1 MMRRVNVISF
11 VWLVF
16 GGTLFLFPS
25 LSTAQTHVVQKG
37 ETLYS
42 LARKYAVEL
51 DSVRSWNQLEGSAL
65 SIGQT
70 LVFEATG
77 GGTAE
82 RGVANRGVANRGAMN
97 REAPNGEDEIQA
109 TDPAASPAPSASTT
123 AGPELPD
130 EFFYNPNP
138 VPMTLSHIVRRGDT
152 LYDLAEA
159 YGVTV
164 SSIRALNRLS
174 TNTLSIGQ
182 QLIIKQLQPTPA
194 VQKGDGSTSA
204 QGRFLSTQYPSN
216 TPLETFLSRYE
227 MTQLE
232 FERLNRGL
240 DLTNIPSG
248 TEVVVL
254 APPSRVFQNPYVPAG
269 RLTNATDP
277 NGVVTTSG
285 SQVSVFP
292 YDEEP
297 LQRITASGEIYNPDT
312 FTAAHAVL
320 PFGTIVF
327 IQDPD
332 TQIGTFVRINDRI
345 LEPGLK
351 ISQAACALLECS
363 SATESTLF
371 DLQIISQ
378 N

>member
-1 MMRRVNVISF
+1 MRRVNVISF
-11 VWLVF
+11 VWLVY
-16 GGTLFLFPS
+16 GGAFFLFPS

-42 LARKYAVEL
+42 LARKYAVEI

-70 LVFEATG
+70 LLFEAPSSG
-77 GGTAE
+77 AAE
-82 RGVANRGVANRGAMN
+82 RDVTNRGTPSVEATE
-97 REAPNGEDEIQA
+97 REVSSQEDETQG
-109 TDPAASPAPSASTT
+109 TDYSANSQLSASST
-123 AGPELPD
+123 AGPKLPD
-130 EFFYNPNP
+130 GFFYNPDP
-138 VPMTLSHIVRRGDT
+138 VPMTLSHIVRQGDT

-159 YGVTV
+159 YGVTM

-174 TNTLSIGQ
+174 SNTLTIGQ

-216 TPLETFLSRYE
+216 TPLETFLTRYQ

-232 FERLNRGL
+232 FQRLNRGL

-269 RLTNATDP
+269 RLSSATDP

-285 SQVSVFP
+285 SQVSVFA

-297 LQRITASGEIYNPDT
+297 LQRITASGEIYNPET

-351 ISQAACALLECS
+351 ISRATCDLVGCS

>member
-1 MMRRVNVISF
+1 MKITCFKNWSFWVLLGGFFLLPGIS
-11 VWLVF
+11 
-16 GGTLFLFPS
+16 S
-25 LSTAQTHVVQKG
+25 AQTHVVQKG

-42 LARKYAVEL
+42 LARNYAVDI
-51 DSVRSWNQLEGSAL
+51 DSVLSWNQLESSAL
-65 SIGQT
+65 RIGQV
-70 LVFEATG
+70 LVFEAPDHGDAVTTENAPLGQPAELDPTG
-77 GGTAE
+77 T
-82 RGVANRGVANRGAMN
+82 M
-97 REAPNGEDEIQA
+97 D
-109 TDPAASPAPSASTT
+109 APSTPQTSTST
-123 AGPELPD
+123 EPELP
-130 EFFYNPNP
+130 EGLFYNPAP
-138 VPMTLSHIVRRGDT
+138 VPMTLTHIVRSGDT

-159 YGVTV
+159 YGVTI

-174 TNTLSIGQ
+174 SNTLSIGQ
-182 QLIIKQLQPTPA
+182 RLTIKQLQPIPA

-204 QGRFLSTQYPSN
+204 QGRFMSTQFPSS
-216 TPLETFLSRYE
+216 TSLDVFLERYD
-227 MTQLE
+227 MTRQE

-240 DLTNIPSG
+240 DLQNIPSG

-269 RLTNATDP
+269 RLSNATSAD
-277 NGVVTTSG
+277 GDAVQSG

-297 LQRITASGEIYNPDT
+297 LQRITASGEIYNPET

-327 IQDPD
+327 IQDPE
-332 TQIGTFVRINDRI
+332 TQIGSFVRINDRI
-345 LEPGLK
+345 IEPGLK
-351 ISQAACALLECS
+351 ISKATCELLECS

>member
-1 MMRRVNVISF
+1 MRRMNVTEHIWWF
-11 VWLVF
+11 F
-16 GGTLFLFPS
+16 GGALFLFPS

-42 LARKYAVEL
+42 LARKYAVEI

-70 LVFEATG
+70 LLFEAPGSGAVEREVTG
-77 GGTAE
+77 RETPAVEATE
-82 RGVANRGVANRGAMN
+82 REVSSQ
-97 REAPNGEDEIQA
+97 EDETQG
-109 TDPAASPAPSASTT
+109 TDFSASSQPSASST
-123 AGPELPD
+123 AGPELPK
-130 EFFYNPNP
+130 EYFYNPDP
-138 VPMTLSHIVRRGDT
+138 VPMTLSHIVRQGDT

-174 TNTLSIGQ
+174 SNTLSIGQ

-216 TPLETFLSRYE
+216 TPLETFLTRYQ

-269 RLTNATDP
+269 RLSSATDP
-277 NGVVTTSG
+277 NGVLTTSG
-285 SQVSVFP
+285 SQVSVFA

-297 LQRITASGEIYNPDT
+297 LQRITASGEIYNPET

-351 ISQAACALLECS
+351 ISRATCELVGCS
-363 SATESTLF
+363 SVTESTLF
-371 DLQIISQ
+371 DLQIITQ

>member
-1 MMRRVNVISF
+1 MKNTCFKNGSF
-11 VWLVF
+11 WLIL
-16 GGTLFLFPS
+16 GGFFLFPGYS
-25 LSTAQTHVVQKG
+25 SAQTHVVQKG

-42 LARKYAVEL
+42 LARNYAVEI
-51 DSVRSWNQLEGSAL
+51 DSVYSWNQLQSSAL
-65 SIGQT
+65 SIGQV
-70 LVFEATG
+70 LVFEAPTRGEMLTATNSTPTQSVESDPTG
-77 GGTAE
+77 TLNSPTTPQIPTSAE
-82 RGVANRGVANRGAMN
+82 
-97 REAPNGEDEIQA
+97 
-109 TDPAASPAPSASTT
+109 PAL
-123 AGPELPD
+123 PEGI
-130 EFFYNPNP
+130 FYNPAP
-138 VPMTLSHIVRRGDT
+138 VPMTLTHIVRSGDT

-159 YGVTV
+159 YGVTI

-174 TNTLSIGQ
+174 SNTLSIGQ
-182 QLIIKQLQPTPA
+182 RLTIKQLQPIPS

-204 QGRFLSTQYPSN
+204 QGRFMSTQFPSS
-216 TPLETFLSRYE
+216 TSLDVFLDRYD
-227 MTQLE
+227 MSLQE

-240 DLTNIPSG
+240 DLQNIPSG

-254 APPSRVFQNPYVPAG
+254 APPSRIFQNPYVPAG
-269 RLTNATDP
+269 RLSSATRSD
-277 NGVVTTSG
+277 GDVVQNG

-327 IQDPD
+327 IQDPE
-332 TQIGTFVRINDRI
+332 TQIGSFVRINDRI

-351 ISQAACALLECS
+351 ISRATCDLLECS
-363 SATESTLF
+363 SVTESTLF

>member
-1 MMRRVNVISF
+1 MNLTSF
-11 VWLVF
+11 LNSFPWWML
-16 GGTLFLFPS
+16 GGALLLFSGVSILFPS
-25 LSTAQTHVVQKG
+25 VSMAQTHVVQQG

-42 LARKYAVEL
+42 LARKYGVEL
-51 DSVRSWNQLEGSAL
+51 DSVLSWNQLEGPTL
-65 SIGQT
+65 RIGQT
-70 LVFEATG
+70 LVFEAPIIKETLSEE
-77 GGTAE
+77 TVSE
-82 RGVANRGVANRGAMN
+82 ETLPKETPSEKTTE
-97 REAPNGEDEIQA
+97 EAPEPDVVDQKA
-109 TDPAASPAPSASTT
+109 AKLPA
-123 AGPELPD
+123 GIL
-130 EFFYNPNP
+130 YNPKP
-138 VPMTLSHIVRRGDT
+138 VPMTLRHVVREGDT

-164 SSIRALNRLS
+164 SSIRALNQLS
-174 TNTLSIGQ
+174 SNTLSIGQ
-182 QLIIKQLQPTPA
+182 ALILKQLQPTPA
-194 VQKGDGSTSA
+194 IQKGDGSTSA
-204 QGRFLSTQYPSN
+204 QGRFLSTQYPSD
-216 TPLETFLSRYE
+216 TPLEAFLSRYE

-240 DLTNIPSG
+240 DPANIPSG

-254 APPSRVFQNPYVPAG
+254 APPSRVYQNPYVPAG
-269 RLTNATDP
+269 RLSGEADP
-277 NGVVTTSG
+277 DGGGTTSG
-285 SQVSVFP
+285 SQVSVFV
-292 YDEEP
+292 YDDEP
-297 LQRITASGEIYNPDT
+297 LQRITASGEIYNPET

-351 ISQAACALLECS
+351 VSRATCELITCS

-371 DLQIISQ
+371 DLQVISK

>member
-1 MMRRVNVISF
+1 MMNGTKHAFWV
-11 VWLVF
+11 L
-16 GGTLFLFPS
+16 GGILFLLPS
-25 LSTAQTHVVQKG
+25 LSEAQTHVVQKG

-42 LARKYAVEL
+42 LARKYGVEL
-51 DSVRSWNQLEGSAL
+51 DSVLSWNKLEGSAL

-70 LVFEATG
+70 LIFDVPDREIADRDGVDQEMDNQEDRAQEIDPSVSVQPATSS
-77 GGTAE
+77 AE
-82 RGVANRGVANRGAMN
+82 
-97 REAPNGEDEIQA
+97 
-109 TDPAASPAPSASTT
+109 
-123 AGPELPD
+123 GPELPRQL
-130 EFFYNPNP
+130 FYHPEP
-138 VPMTLSHIVRRGDT
+138 VPMTLSHVVRRGDT

-164 SSIRALNRLS
+164 SSIRALNQLS
-174 TNTLSIGQ
+174 SNTLSIGQ

-216 TPLETFLSRYE
+216 TQLETFLSRYE

-240 DLTNIPSG
+240 DLNNIPSG

-269 RLTNATDP
+269 RLNSTSDPDGEVSTN
-277 NGVVTTSG
+277 G
-285 SQVSVFP
+285 SQVSVFA
-292 YDEEP
+292 YDDEP
-297 LQRITASGEIYNPDT
+297 LQRITASGEIYNPET

-351 ISQAACALLECS
+351 VSRATCDLVRCS
-363 SATESTLF
+363 SATESTPF

>member
-1 MMRRVNVISF
+1 MTAKRMNFTSF
-11 VWLVF
+11 LNSFPGWML
-16 GGTLFLFPS
+16 GGALLLFSGVSILLPS
-25 LSTAQTHVVQKG
+25 VSMAQTHVVQQG

-42 LARKYAVEL
+42 LARKYGVEL
-51 DSVRSWNQLEGSAL
+51 DSVLSWNQLEGPTL
-65 SIGQT
+65 RIGQT
-70 LVFEATG
+70 LVFEAPIIE
-77 GGTAE
+77 E
-82 RGVANRGVANRGAMN
+82 RLPEEQLSEKTIE
-97 REAPNGEDEIQA
+97 EAPEPDVVDQKA
-109 TDPAASPAPSASTT
+109 AKLPA
-123 AGPELPD
+123 GILYHPE
-130 EFFYNPNP
+130 P
-138 VPMTLSHIVRRGDT
+138 VPMTLRHVVREGDT

-164 SSIRALNRLS
+164 SSIRALNQLS
-174 TNTLSIGQ
+174 SNTLSIGQ
-182 QLIIKQLQPTPA
+182 ALILKQLQPTPA

-240 DLTNIPSG
+240 DPANIPSG

-254 APPSRVFQNPYVPAG
+254 APPSRVYQNPYVPAG
-269 RLTNATDP
+269 RLSGESDP
-277 NGVVTTSG
+277 DGGGTTSG
-285 SQVSVFP
+285 SQVSVFV
-292 YDEEP
+292 YDDEP
-297 LQRITASGEIYNPDT
+297 LQRITASGEIYNPET

-351 ISQAACALLECS
+351 VSRATCELITCS

-371 DLQIISQ
+371 DLQVISK